1 MITVYSVL
9 WGDKYPPDYVY
20 RLKAM
25 IERSLTVPFFFVCV
39 TDQDLEG
46 IHCIEPI
53 CDYHGWWQK
62 LSLFEIADG
71 PSLYFD
77 LDTVIVGNI
86 DYMAILAG
94 HVLAAPPNWG
104 QSGHGGIQSS
114 VMAWNGTLKEPFR
127 LFDYEKDAPR
137 LWGDQEFLTELYGD
151 KYHRINGVGSYKY
164 HCREGLPDWIKV
176 VTFHGKPD
184 YPEVSDSWVR
194 EFAYM
199 PTQGCHT
206 KDNGQ
211 AA

>member
-1 MITVYSVL
+1 MLTVYSVL

-25 IERSLTVPFFFVCV
+25 IERNLAVPFFFACI

-46 IHCIEPI
+46 IHCIQPI
-53 CDYHGWWQK
+53 CGYQGWWQK

-77 LDTVIVGNI
+77 LDTVITGNI
-86 DYMAILAG
+86 DYLAEYTDN
-94 HVLAAPPNWG
+94 VLAAPANWG

-114 VMAWNGTLKEPFR
+114 VMAWNGTLKEPYR
-127 LFDYEKDAPR
+127 VFDYEKDHKR

-151 KYHRINGVGSYKY
+151 KFTKLPGIGSYKY
-164 HCREGLPDWIKV
+164 HCRQGLPDWCKV

-184 YPEVSDSWVR
+184 YPEVGDTWVR
-194 EFAYM
+194 ECAFTPIDC
-199 PTQGCHT
+199 PTKHT
-206 KDNGQ
+206 GQ
-211 AA
+211 EA